1 MSSNISDEL
10 LHLSCK
16 IKDLASRNHNEVRR
30 SARVAEEQER
40 KYEQI
45 LERANEAERL
55 RVRNLQLQRELKKH
69 ENVLQ
74 RAAEADRLERDNL
87 ILHDEYRRWKGI
99 AKARMEELNHLNRDK

>member
-1 MSSNISDEL
+1 MSLNTSDEL

-40 KYEQI
+40 KYEH
-45 LERANEAERL
+45 LVERANEAERL
-55 RVRNLQLQRELKKH
+55 RVRNLQLQRELKKY
-69 ENVLQ
+69 ENVSQ
-74 RAAEADRLERDNL
+74 RAAEADRLERDNVF
-87 ILHDEYRRWKGI
+87 LHEEYRRWKGI